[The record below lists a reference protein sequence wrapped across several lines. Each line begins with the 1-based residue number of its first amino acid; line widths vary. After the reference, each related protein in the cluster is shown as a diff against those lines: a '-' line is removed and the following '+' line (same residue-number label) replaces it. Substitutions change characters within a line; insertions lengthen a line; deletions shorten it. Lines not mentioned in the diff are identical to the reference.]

1 MFWTRNSAMLP
12 RATFGRNL
20 DLFNRIIGNA
30 FDSDAVPTY
39 PACNICGSE
48 EGAVISSELPGIRME
63 DLDIVAQGKVISIK
77 GSRKDEADE
86 KSRYLRRER
95 PEGEFARSIE
105 MPFLIDADKV
115 EAKLVNGVLEIKLPR
130 AESDKPKKI
139 VVSAS

>member
-30 FDSDAVPTY
+30 FDSEAVPGY
-39 PACNICGSE
+39 PACNICGGE
-48 EGAVISSELPGIRME
+48 DDATITSELPGIKME
-63 DLDIVAQGKVISIK
+63 DLEIVAQGKTINIK

-105 MPFLIDADKV
+105 MPFQIDADKV
-115 EAKLVNGVLEIKLPR
+115 EAKLINGVLEIKLPR

>member
-30 FDSDAVPTY
+30 FDSEAVPAY
-39 PACNICGSE
+39 PACNICGGE
-48 EGAVISSELPGIRME
+48 DGASITCELPGIKME
-63 DLDIVAQGKVISIK
+63 NLEIIAEGKVISIK
-77 GSRKDEADE
+77 GSRGEEADE

-105 MPFLIDADKV
+105 LPFQIDAGKV

-139 VVSAS
+139 AVTAS